1 MPHWPLLPFWPEK
14 CLVKHHFPPF
24 LQFRLFSSE
33 TQSNRDRVIDPTFTG
48 YLTVQ
53 KEKCGVGGRRKIK
66 NLRMSQVTK
75 LGRR

>member
-1 MPHWPLLPFWPEK
+1 MDALKTRENLSVKVLLSAFWPEK

-53 KEKCGVGGRRKIK
+53 K
-66 NLRMSQVTK
+66 
-75 LGRR
+75 